1 MDSKTEIVEKRVKT
15 TIIRRRVKADAPAE
29 TAVEA
34 APAAE
39 EVVETAASAPEP
51 KEVVTETPV
60 ASQTAAANVK
70 PSPEKLVSSSP
81 IVEKEI
87 PRTTASPTSFKAP
100 VGSHISKKQEV
111 APKADA
117 SEERPR
123 FGLKIVG
130 RIDLKP
136 SQKIPP
142 KGPAQKTELKTSTSP
157 ARPGGPAPL
166 GIPHKKVDEEE
177 EAKQRLKKPVKK
189 TKREELEVDMEGIG
203 KVATLTQLTRLAST
217 ISPSHERERVFEPT
231 RSPRKR
237 KSVLKK
243 ESKKTEITTRRA
255 SKRIIKVDEVIVV
268 ADLAHEMGVKG
279 GEIIKKLMD
288 LGSMVTLNQSID
300 FETAQIIAHDY
311 GYEAKKTGFE
321 ETEHFAPAE
330 DKPEDLQHRPPVVT
344 VMGHVDHGKTSLLD
358 AIRKARVAQGE
369 AGGITQHI
377 GAYRV
382 SLPKGDITFLDTPGH
397 EAFTSMRARGASVT
411 DIVILVVAA
420 DEGIM
425 PQTVEAIHHAKAAE
439 VPIIVAVNKMD
450 KPEANPEKIK
460 RQLSEHQ
467 LLAEDWGGE
476 TIFAPVSAKAG
487 DGIEQLLEMILL
499 QAEVLELKAN
509 PNKPAKG
516 VVVESRLDKGRG
528 PVATILIQEGSL
540 KVGDSV
546 VAGVSFGR
554 VRAMIN
560 DQGKTITQAGP
571 SDPIEIL
578 GLSSAPN
585 AGETIQAV
593 GEEGAAKL
601 VAQYREDKER
611 ASKMANTSKVK
622 LEDLF
627 AQIQK
632 GEVHELKV
640 VLKGDVQGSVE
651 AIRDAM
657 NKLSTEKVSVN
668 IIHSGVGGVTE
679 SDVMLASASNAVIVA
694 FNVRPDIKAMNLAE
708 NEKVEL
714 KAYEIIYN
722 VIDDI
727 RKAMEGMLKPTE
739 KEKYLGRAE
748 VRNVFNITKVGA
760 VAGCYVLDGVLQRNA
775 KVRLLR
781 DNVIIYNGKLAS
793 LKRFKDDA
801 KEVQQGY
808 ECGLGLENFND
819 IKVGDVVEVY
829 LIETTATKL

>member
-1 MDSKTEIVEKRVKT
+1 MDSKTEIVEKRLKT
-15 TIIRRRVKADAPAE
+15 TIIRRRVKEAPPEAP
-29 TAVEA
+29 VEQSA
-34 APAAE
+34 AAE
-39 EVVETAASAPEP
+39 EVLNATIPPIEATPEASQEKVEVKQESPIAEKPKIQTAVQETKTAANPVNTAASAPTP
-51 KEVVTETPV
+51 AWVVK
-60 ASQTAAANVK
+60 K
-70 PSPEKLVSSSP
+70 PESNFKVD
-81 IVEKEI
+81 
-87 PRTTASPTSFKAP
+87 TST
-100 VGSHISKKQEV
+100 
-111 APKADA
+111 
-117 SEERPR
+117 EERPR

-130 RIDLKP
+130 RIDMKPTTKVAPKTTTPQKPESKP
-136 SQKIPP
+136 STPQARPL
-142 KGPAQKTELKTSTSP
+142 GPNAASAAQKK
-157 ARPGGPAPL
+157 AA
-166 GIPHKKVDEEE
+166 EEE

-189 TKREELEVDMEGIG
+189 TKREELEVDLEGIG

-217 ISPSHERERVFEPT
+217 ISPTHERERIFEPT

-237 KSVLKK
+237 KSMHKK
-243 ESKKTEITTRRA
+243 ESKKTEVTTRKA
-255 SKRIIKVDEVIVV
+255 SKRIIKVDDAIIV
-268 ADLAHEMGVKG
+268 ADLAHEMGVKS
-279 GEIIKKLMD
+279 GEIIKKLMEM
-288 LGSMVTLNQSID
+288 GSMVTINQAID
-300 FETAQIIAHDY
+300 FETAQIIAHEY
-311 GYEAKKTGFE
+311 GYEAKQTGFE
-321 ETEHFAPAE
+321 ETEHLDAVADKAE
-330 DKPEDLQHRPPVVT
+330 DLIHRPPVVT

-358 AIRKARVAQGE
+358 AIRKARVAHGE

-382 SLPKGDITFLDTPGH
+382 ALPKGDITFLDTPGH

-425 PQTVEAIHHAKAAE
+425 PQTVEAIHHAKAAG

-450 KPEANPEKIK
+450 KPEANPERIK
-460 RQLSEHQ
+460 RQLSEHE
-467 LLAEDWGGE
+467 LLAEDWGGQ

-499 QAEVLELKAN
+499 QSEVLELKAN

-528 PVATILIQEGSL
+528 PVATVLIQEGTL
-540 KVGDSV
+540 KVGDSI
-546 VAGVSFGR
+546 VAGMSFGR
-554 VRAMIN
+554 VRAMLN
-560 DQGKTITQAGP
+560 DQGKNIETAGP

-578 GLSSAPN
+578 GLSAVPN
-585 AGETIQAV
+585 AGDVIQAV

-601 VAQYREDKER
+601 VAEHREDKER
-611 ASKMANTSKVK
+611 ASKMINTGKMK

-632 GEVHELKV
+632 GEVHELKII
-640 VLKGDVQGSVE
+640 LKGDVQGSVE
-651 AIRDAM
+651 AIRDSL

-668 IIHSGVGGVTE
+668 IIHSGVGGVRE

-708 NEKVEL
+708 DEKVDL
-714 KAYEIIYN
+714 KAYDIIYN
-722 VIDDI
+722 VIDDV

-760 VAGCYVLDGVLQRNA
+760 VAGCYVVDGLLQRNA

-829 LIETTATKL
+829 LIEIIATKL

>member
-1 MDSKTEIVEKRVKT
+1 MDSKTEIVEKRVKS
-15 TIIRRRVKADAPAE
+15 TIIRRRVKAEAPVEAPAE
-29 TAVEA
+29 EKPPVQEVLQVQPEVEEKPPVLEPIPEVAAQPSEKALEKPPVAPAPPTMAAAPSA
-34 APAAE
+34 APA
-39 EVVETAASAPEP
+39 
-51 KEVVTETPV
+51 
-60 ASQTAAANVK
+60 NVSK
-70 PSPEKLVSSSP
+70 P
-81 IVEKEI
+81 
-87 PRTTASPTSFKAP
+87 A
-100 VGSHISKKQEV
+100 V
-111 APKADA
+111 APKADDG
-117 SEERPR
+117 EERPR
-123 FGLKIVG
+123 YGLKIVG

-136 SQKIPP
+136 AHREPP
-142 KGPAQKTELKTSTSP
+142 RGAAKPGGTQAPGTTPRPAGLGPTSP
-157 ARPGGPAPL
+157 TF
-166 GIPHKKVDEEE
+166 KKVEEE
-177 EAKQRLKKPVKK
+177 DEAAKQRLKKPVKK
-189 TKREELEVDMEGIG
+189 TKREELEVDLEGIG
-203 KVATLTQLTRLAST
+203 KVATLTQLTRLASNAT
-217 ISPSHERERVFEPT
+217 PPAHERERVFEPT

-237 KSVLKK
+237 KSIHKK
-243 ESKKTEITTRRA
+243 EAKKTEITTRKA
-255 SKRIIKVDEVIVV
+255 SKRIIKIDENIVV
-268 ADLAHEMGVKG
+268 SDLAHEMGVKA
-279 GEIIKKLMD
+279 GEIIKKLMA
-288 LGSMVTLNQSID
+288 LGSMVTLNQAID
-300 FETAQIIAHDY
+300 FDTAQLVAHDY
-311 GYEAKKTGFE
+311 GYEVKKTGFE
-321 ETEHFAPAE
+321 ETEHIAVE
-330 DKPEDLQHRPPVVT
+330 QDKPEDLVARPPVVT

-382 SLPKGDITFLDTPGH
+382 KLPKGDITFLDTPGH

-467 LLAEDWGGE
+467 LLAEDWGGD

-487 DGIEQLLEMILL
+487 DGIEQLLEMVLL

-509 PNKPAKG
+509 PNKAAKG

-528 PVATILIQEGSL
+528 PVATVLIQEGTL
-540 KVGDSV
+540 KIGDSI
-546 VAGVSFGR
+546 VAGMSAGR
-554 VRAMIN
+554 VRAMLN
-560 DQGKTITQAGP
+560 DQGKNIEQAGP

-578 GLSSAPN
+578 GLSSVPN
-585 AGETIQAV
+585 AGEVINAV
-593 GEEGAAKL
+593 SEEAAKL
-601 VAQYREDKER
+601 LVEHREDRER
-611 ASKMANTSKVK
+611 AARMASTSKVK

-627 AQIQK
+627 SQIQK

-651 AIRDAM
+651 ALRDAL
-657 NKLSTEKVSVN
+657 NKLSTDKVSVN

-679 SDVMLASASNAVIVA
+679 SDVMLASASNAVIVG

-708 NEKVEL
+708 SEKVEL
-714 KAYEIIYN
+714 KVYDIIYN

-760 VAGCYVLDGVLQRNA
+760 VAGCYVQDGVIQRNA

-829 LIETTATKL
+829 LIETVATKL